1 MASGFS
7 SKYLGKEIDNE
18 ISYVKNEFR
27 DIIKRHENNIDDISK
42 ELNDVSSKIPTKVSE
57 LENDKGYM
65 LSTDLVGQTTVEGGE
80 IFNDYENNQAL
91 TVNSHAEGSGTIAA
105 SENQHVQGKFNK
117 KDASNTYAHI
127 IGNGT
132 DNDNRSNAHTV
143 DWKGNAFYAGEVE
156 VSAIILRSSTEGSAK
171 KFRLTIDDNGTLSS
185 VEI

>member
-1 MASGFS
+1 MSFIAESPLIFG
-7 SKYLGKEIDNE
+7 EIDLTHNKPLTPYSSGMRGIFMAKDGLYE
-18 ISYVKNEFR
+18 VDYDGNL
-27 DIIKRHENNIDDISK
+27 KRYANTD
-42 ELNDVSSKIPTKVSE
+42 
-57 LENDKGYM
+57 
-65 LSTDLVGQTTVEGGE
+65 DLVGQTTVKGGE
-80 IFNDYENNQAL
+80 IFNDYENNKAL

-117 KDASNTYAHI
+117 KDTSNTYAHI

-143 DWKGNAFYAGEVE
+143 DWNGNAFYAGDVE